1 MCGTSQVNGASGG
14 GAVQQYMPT
23 ATQTGVAG
31 QYSTTQTAGHAHAPG
46 QTAHADGAHHGPQP
60 KVPSKDSPVIQQY
73 LADGSYGPTVKKG
86 KAKTIKIDDGKGF
99 GDVKGRKQNDGDKKQ
114 NNYSETD
121 ANFFPTMGVLM
132 DVKTGK
138 PMNYVKQ
145 IQAYNAAGY
154 VSTFH
159 PDVYAKMVQAQDAGQ
174 GTILGMA
181 LNLMGVDGA
190 QVDPGMAAA
199 GLQTGVFANEN
210 VPKST
215 LNAKKV
221 IMSGTDLAG
230 EQWARPHHAESSW
243 AVYKGLTDAGLDWK
257 SAMVFS
263 GDDAISGS
271 GRMNGFNN
279 QDGKDGFNDDEA
291 AVMRMAAV
299 AQQSTGIPVFDIVA
313 GGHSHTGI
321 DASAKKNPNINK
333 LIGLPHN
340 DMSASPQ
347 RMQLIHKALLDGTIT
362 SKKNN
367 VEKFEVEAKGAYKE
381 AGGNSQVLQYAQT
394 QVAGASGD
402 GDKKVNV
409 TKNVFQGTNAVNAP
423 VDGGGA
429 VAAGGGA
436 GAPDVAAGGGCAHDP
451 AQGASLLGGGPAD
464 MGSIAS
470 ILQQLVTLLNQLV
483 QAISSMVA
491 GATGGG
497 AAAPVKQVAQGGGG
511 TTATAAAPAPAVA
524 HANDGHAHA

>member
-1 MCGTSQVNGASGG
+1 MQYTTPGQVAG
-14 GAVQQYMPT
+14 VQQYQMPGNNT
-23 ATQTGVAG
+23 TQQGGAINIPAANTTQVAG
-31 QYSTTQTAGHAHAPG
+31 AHDHAAGGGDHHA
-46 QTAHADGAHHGPQP
+46 AHIAP
-60 KVPSKDSPVIQQY
+60 KVPSKDSPVIQKY

-86 KAKTIKIDDGKGF
+86 KAKTIKIEDGKGF

-145 IQAYNAAGY
+145 IQAYNAVGY
-154 VSTFH
+154 ISAFH
-159 PDVYAKMVQAQDAGQ
+159 PDVYQKMVNTQDAGQ
-174 GTILGMA
+174 GTVLGMA

-190 QVDPGMAAA
+190 QTDPGMAAA
-199 GLQTGVFANEN
+199 GLQPGQFANEN

-215 LNAKKV
+215 INAKKV
-221 IMSGTDLAG
+221 IMSGEDLAG

-321 DASAKKNPNINK
+321 DASAKKKPNINK
-333 LIGLPHN
+333 LIGLPHG
-340 DMSASPQ
+340 DMSSSPQ
-347 RMQLIHKALLDGTIT
+347 RMELIKRALLDGTVK

-367 VEKFEVEAKGAYKE
+367 VKKFDVEAKKAFEG

-394 QVAGASGD
+394 AVMGASGD
-402 GDKKVNV
+402 GEKKVKVAN
-409 TKNVFQGTNAVNAP
+409 NVFAGTNAVNAP
-423 VDGGGA
+423 A
-429 VAAGGGA
+429 PSSAGGGA

-464 MGSIAS
+464 MGSIAAV
-470 ILQQLVTLLNQLV
+470 LQQLVSALNALI
-483 QAISSMVA
+483 QALGTMGAVGGVA
-491 GATGGG
+491 
-497 AAAPVKQVAQGGGG
+497 GGGG
-511 TTATAAAPAPAVA
+511 TTQQTPATTQQTPTPAASTTQAANPHAA
-524 HANDGHAHA
+524 HAGHH